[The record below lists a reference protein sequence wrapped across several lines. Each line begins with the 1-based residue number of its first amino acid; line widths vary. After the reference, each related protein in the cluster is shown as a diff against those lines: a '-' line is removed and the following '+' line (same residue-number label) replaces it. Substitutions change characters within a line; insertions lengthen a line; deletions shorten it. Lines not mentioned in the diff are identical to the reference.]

1 MKDFLIKYCRS
12 YKASSSTK
20 NEHLMGKELYLIMI
34 LKKGDLF
41 ISVDLSKS
49 QINLFRIVIS
59 VAQDISKISYF

>member
-20 NEHLMGKELYLIMI
+20 IEYLMGKELYLIMI
-34 LKKGDLF
+34 LKKCDLF

-59 VAQDISKISYF
+59 VAQDI